1 MQLPFTTSH
10 AFIIGI
16 NAYQHLAPL
25 STAVHDAQALA
36 EKLSTQHG
44 FQVHPP
50 LLDAGHKTIRRF
62 LTEEM
67 PKLVAAD
74 DRVFFY
80 FAGHGIALDSE
91 GGPKGYLVAADTKP
105 GQKETLLSM
114 ELVHDALTGL
124 PCRHG
129 LLILDCCFAGSFKW
143 SAGFR
148 DVVFDL
154 PAVIYEERFYQYT
167 RDPAWQVITSSASD
181 QKAVDILANQSLGF
195 REENAQKH
203 SPFAQALLDGIAGEA
218 DCIPRDEGD
227 GVITATEL
235 YSYLRDRVEGLTTAA
250 GKRQSPSLFSLGKH
264 DKGQFIF
271 LHPNHRL
278 NLPPLPRRNPFMGL
292 NSFNEEDA
300 NFFYGR
306 ERVIIALQELSAT
319 QNLIVVS
326 GASGTGKSSV
336 IKAGLLPKLRQDQWD
351 ILPIVRPGQ
360 HPMESLKAAIPN
372 LHISSQKA
380 VLVIDQYEELVTQCL
395 HEEER
400 VQFEQQVAKWLKD
413 RPALRIVISVRA
425 DFEPQFANASLQQ
438 WWEKGRYTVPTFN
451 SDELREVIIKP
462 TIQEVLFFEPDSMV
476 NKLVDAVNQAPGALP
491 LLSFTLSELYHA
503 YANSG
508 RTNRALTEED
518 YQQLGGVIGALR
530 TRANTIYDALSE
542 QEQDSMR
549 HLMLRMVSLEGGE
562 LASRRVI
569 TTDLQFSDPQKTKDT
584 KKVADQLVSA
594 RLLSTGQDQQ
604 GRTYY
609 EPAHDALVRAWT
621 RLWEWI
627 KTQGGNKL
635 DLNYKLSLAVGDYL
649 EQIQNGNAEY
659 YLWHDDPRL
668 DSLLLEL
675 DAGSWSFNQQEEAFL
690 RASLEKR
697 KRASRRNRNII
708 AVVITVLL
716 AITGVALWQWS
727 EARAATEEAVKNQ
740 QLAKSSEAI
749 ADSARISAEKAYLL
763 TDSLAEAGAQATNIN
778 RRYILSALDLLKGSN
793 FQTPEQRSAYSS
805 LQLYGRNLR
814 ILTPAQLEDGLWGYV
829 DGANNFII
837 YPRYEAASAFAK
849 RGNDEFETAEVV
861 LGGHKYLIDKTG
873 KILTI
878 IEQEAELWSWQQTN
892 SRSDIDLS
900 NAVKGG
906 TEYDSTSRTQQ
917 TLYVGRGEHTGD
929 AYKGVHPGKVMD
941 GQLFVSYG
949 GKAIKVPFPFELL
962 TLKENA
968 TYLWVSKEQVLNYE
982 KYGWHKVA
990 GGWNN
995 GQVGRTLFVTRAQKE
1010 EQYIPGKLFLDRCH
1024 FPYQGEEELSY
1035 AFEYLLIAE
1044 KGTAVPPK

>member
-36 EKLSTQHG
+36 EQLEAQHG

-50 LLDAGHKTIRRF
+50 LLDADHQTIRQF
-62 LTEEM
+62 LQQEM
-67 PKLVAAD
+67 PKLVQKD
-74 DRVFFY
+74 DRVLFY

-91 GGPKGYLVAADTKP
+91 GGPKGYLVAANTKP
-105 GQKETLLSM
+105 GQKDTLLSM

-129 LLILDCCFAGSFKW
+129 LLILDCCFAESFKW

-181 QKAVDILANQSLGF
+181 QKAVDILANQSLGL

-306 ERVIIALQELSAT
+306 DRVITALQALSAT

-351 ILPIVRPGQ
+351 ILPIVRPGK
-360 HPMESLKAAIPN
+360 HPMESLKAAVPN
-372 LHISSQKA
+372 LYISTQKT

-395 HEEER
+395 HEDER
-400 VQFEQQVAKWLKD
+400 NSFEHQIAKWLKSNPD
-413 RPALRIVISVRA
+413 LRIIVSVRA

-438 WWEKGRYTVPTFN
+438 WWGKGRYTVPTFN

-584 KKVADQLVSA
+584 KKVADQLVAA
-594 RLLSTGQDQQ
+594 RLLSTGTDQQ

-627 KTQGGNKL
+627 KAQGGNKL

-649 EQIQNGNAEY
+649 EQAQKGNAEY

-675 DAGSWSFNQQEEAFL
+675 EAKSWSFNQQEEAFL
-690 RASLEKR
+690 LASQEKR
-697 KRASRRNRNII
+697 KRASRRNRGII
-708 AVVITVLL
+708 AGVIAVLL
-716 AITGVALWQWS
+716 AVAGVALWQRS
-727 EARAATEEAVKNQ
+727 EAQNSAAEARAATVVAEEN
-740 QLAKSSEAI
+740 
-749 ADSARISAEKAYLL
+749 AEKARSAQSDTEEALGIV
-763 TDSLAEAGAQATNIN
+763 DSLFQAGVKSTNTN
-778 RRYILSALDLLKGSN
+778 RTYILSALDLLKNSS
-793 FQTPEQRSAYSS
+793 FSQSDQRSDYNA
-805 LQLYGRNLR
+805 LRRYGDSLR
-814 ILTPAQLEDGLWGYV
+814 ILEPFRSDQIDGLWGYK
-829 DGANNFII
+829 DGSGAIIIAPKYESATNF
-837 YPRYEAASAFAK
+837 ET
-849 RGNDEFETAEVV
+849 RGNGEFQTAEVV
-861 LGGHKYLIDKTG
+861 LGGAPFLINKQGEIQKLADESATLWYWQEVNSSANPLPERIVTG
-873 KILTI
+873 GS
-878 IEQEAELWSWQQTN
+878 EN
-892 SRSDIDLS
+892 VD
-900 NAVKGG
+900 GG
-906 TEYDSTSRTQQ
+906 RGSVP
-917 TLYVGRGEHTGD
+917 LYVGRGE
-929 AYKGVHPGKVMD
+929 YKGDPLKGLHPGKVKNGRLYIGYD
-941 GQLFVSYG
+941 ASEIDIGNTFQILV
-949 GKAIKVPFPFELL
+949 LR
-962 TLKENA
+962 ENA
-968 TYLWVSKEQVLNYE
+968 QYRWIPRSEAE
-982 KYGWHKVA
+982 KYVEQGWQKVA

-995 GQVGRTLFVTRAQKE
+995 QQEGRALFVTRSLHDG
-1010 EQYIPGKLFLDRCH
+1010 QYIPGKLFIGRCH
-1024 FPYQGEEELSY
+1024 YPIDGLEWLSEAY
-1035 AFEYLLIAE
+1035 EYLMV
-1044 KGTAVPPK
+1044 KSTD